1 MAIMEQPEILLIDG
15 EPTEVPDGAVAW
27 KQTDAVEDACWL
39 YDEAEAQAIERDDPG
54 VVLWTRSHRWR
65 LN

>member
-1 MAIMEQPEILLIDG
+1 MAITQLPQTLVIEG
-15 EPTEVPDGAVAW
+15 ESTEVPAGAVAW

-39 YDEAEAQAIERDDPG
+39 YDEDEAEAIDREDPG
-54 VVLWTRSHRWR
+54 VVLWTRSHGWR